1 MIKFT
6 IVTCIYNAANA
17 CRRTFDSVIAQTYP
31 YVEHLIIDGN
41 SKDGTLPLAWD
52 YQEENAAR
60 ESLHDISITSEP
72 DRGLYDAM
80 NKGIGKATGDY
91 ILFLNAGDTFP
102 NPDTLE
108 QIANGIGD
116 GEQLPAVLYG
126 DTDIVDEQG
135 KFIRH
140 RRLSPP
146 EELSWH
152 SFKQGMLVCHQAF
165 YARTDIAKQVPF
177 DLKYRFSADVD
188 WCIRIMKEA
197 EKRELPLKNIGMVV
211 ANYLDEGMTT
221 NNHKASLMERFQL
234 MSRHYGFFTTLSMH
248 FWFVLR
254 SFLKK

>member
-6 IVTCIYNAANA
+6 IVTCTYNAANT
-17 CRRTFDSVIAQTYP
+17 CQRTFDSVIAQTYP

-52 YQEENAAR
+52 YMEENAAR

-72 DRGLYDAM
+72 DKGLYDAM
-80 NKGIGKATGDY
+80 NKGIAKATGDY

-102 NPDTLE
+102 NLDTLE
-108 QIANGIGD
+108 QIANDIGE

-126 DTDIVDEQG
+126 DTDIVDERG
-135 KFIRH
+135 NFIRH

-146 EELSWH
+146 QNLSWR

-165 YARTDIAKQVPF
+165 YARTDIAKQTPF
-177 DLKYRFSADVD
+177 DLRYRFSADVD

-197 EKRELPLKNIGMVV
+197 ENQDLPLKNIGMVV
-211 ANYLDEGMTT
+211 ANFLDEGMTT
-221 NNHKASLMERFQL
+221 HNHKASLWERFRL
-234 MSRHYGFFTTLSMH
+234 MSHHYGIVTTFLMH
-248 FWFVLR
+248 LWFAIRTVW
-254 SFLKK
+254 KQ